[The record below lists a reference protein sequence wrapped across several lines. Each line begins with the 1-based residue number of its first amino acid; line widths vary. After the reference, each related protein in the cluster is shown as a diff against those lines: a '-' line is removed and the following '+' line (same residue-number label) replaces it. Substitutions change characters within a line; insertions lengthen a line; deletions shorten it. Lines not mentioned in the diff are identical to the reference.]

1 MREQFDRLRCLCD
14 FLEKAISKE
23 AKRRRANAQRRYNK
37 AKSEEERGFI
47 SVGIDDSLF
56 EIGRDFPRVV
66 RYSLFVSMMS
76 MTEAS
81 LVRLCRVAHANLKL
95 GKAFD
100 AKGKDVIQRALEY
113 LKVEA
118 GLDISRMAYDKQLA
132 SDLRCLRNAIVHSE
146 GCIKGRNND
155 EDAIRSF
162 VKQRVGARIDKRN
175 NIVMS
180 KRFVMNNAHGMSR
193 LIAMLFDKLRKKLDA
208 DTTTRLSPLQRLEI
222 W

>member
-14 FLEKAISKE
+14 FLEKAISEE
-23 AKRRRANAQRRYNK
+23 AKRRRVNAQRQCNK
-37 AKSEEERGFI
+37 VKSEEERGFI

-81 LVRLCRVAHANLKL
+81 LVRFCRGAHANLKL
-95 GKAFD
+95 RTAFRE
-100 AKGKDVIQRALEY
+100 KGNDVIQRALEY

-118 GLDISRMAYDKQLA
+118 GLDISKMAYDKQLA
-132 SDLRCLRNAIVHSE
+132 NDLRCLRNAIVHSE
-146 GCIKGRNND
+146 GCIKGRND
-155 EDAIRSF
+155 EVAIRSF
-162 VKQRVGARIDKRN
+162 IKQRVGAGIDKRN

-180 KRFVMNNAHGMSR
+180 KRFVMNNAHG
-193 LIAMLFDKLRKKLDA
+193 
-208 DTTTRLSPLQRLEI
+208 
-222 W
+222 

>member
-23 AKRRRANAQRRYNK
+23 AKRRRANAQRQYNK

-56 EIGRDFPRVV
+56 EIGRDLPRVV
-66 RYSLFVSMMS
+66 RDSFFVSMMS

-95 GKAFD
+95 RKAFGE
-100 AKGKDVIQRALEY
+100 KGNAVIQRALEY
-113 LKVEA
+113 LKAEA
-118 GLDISRMAYDKQLA
+118 GLDISRMSYDKQLA
-132 SDLRCLRNAIVHSE
+132 NDLRCLRNAIVHSE
-146 GCIKGRNND
+146 GCIKGRND
-155 EDAIRSF
+155 EGAIRSF
-162 VKQRVGARIDKRN
+162 VKQRAGARIDKRN
-175 NIVMS
+175 KIVTS
-180 KRFVMNNAHGMSR
+180 KRFVMSNAHGMSR

-208 DTTTRLSPLQRLEI
+208 NTATRLSPSQLLET

>member
-23 AKRRRANAQRRYNK
+23 AKRRRANAQRQYNK

-81 LVRLCRVAHANLKL
+81 LVRFCRVAHANLKL
-95 GKAFD
+95 RNAFRE
-100 AKGKDVIQRALEY
+100 KGNDVIQRALEY

-132 SDLRCLRNAIVHSE
+132 NDLRCLRNAIVHSE
-146 GCIKGRNND
+146 GCIKGRND
-155 EDAIRSF
+155 EDAIRNF

>member
-23 AKRRRANAQRRYNK
+23 AKRRRANAQRQYNK

-47 SVGIDDSLF
+47 SVGIDDRLF

-81 LVRLCRVAHANLKL
+81 LVRFCRAAHANLKL
-95 GKAFD
+95 RNAFRE
-100 AKGKDVIQRALEY
+100 KGNNVIQGAQEY

-132 SDLRCLRNAIVHSE
+132 NDLRCLHNAIVHSE
-146 GCIKGRNND
+146 GCIKGRND
-155 EDAIRSF
+155 EDAIRNF
-162 VKQRVGARIDKRN
+162 VKQRVGARIDKRT
-175 NIVMS
+175 NIVRS